1 MLQCNYRR
9 ISVLLGQVYRKGSGG
24 MAEAVIIRGTTLS
37 ISVTSDY
44 HRAFLLITP
53 PQSGECTVTCE
64 EVIKALREKG
74 VKYNINEEEIKDI
87 LEKKIFI
94 NQIAVASWTQPTDGV
109 DGSIKYK
116 FPMESELVPQIKED
130 GTVDYKNLGFIR
142 YIPKGTVIAEITPPT
157 EGQCGYDVR
166 GVPVR
171 QRLGKAAPYKLGEN
185 TELSEDGLTI
195 TATENGHLAYEYGAF
210 NVHTTVTVNQDIDAS
225 TGNIEFAGDV
235 IVKGNVTEGFRVS
248 SSRNITITG
257 NVSGASLEAGGDIVV
272 KSGIN
277 NSTVTAHGS
286 ITAQFCEYSK
296 LTADGSVTAQMLVVC
311 TCYAGAELNASKAV
325 SGGKYTCLNNGTA
338 GSLGSKNYAK
348 TEVVIG
354 DNAMI
359 SEEKAA
365 LEKRIDEI
373 DKQVL
378 QCTQIVDFLNEKL
391 KQFKKLP
398 PEKEDMRG
406 KAIKT
411 KYTLQ
416 AEKKQVLNRIKEID
430 ERLAVK
436 QFLRFD
442 VRGEVYPGV
451 KVIISGSTYTVEGEM
466 RRVSFHLDEDGVLK
480 AMPL

>member
-1 MLQCNYRR
+1 
-9 ISVLLGQVYRKGSGG
+9 
-24 MAEAVIIRGTTLS
+24 MAEAVIIRGTSLN
-37 ISVTSDY
+37 ISVTSDF

-53 PQSGECTVTCE
+53 PQGGECTVTCQ
-64 EVIKALREKG
+64 EVVKALREKG

-94 NQIAVASWTQPTDGV
+94 NQIAVASWLPPADGV
-109 DGSIKYK
+109 DGSIKYN
-116 FPMESELVPQIKED
+116 FPIETDLVPQIKED

-142 YIPKGTVIAEITPPT
+142 YVRKGTVIAEITPPT

-166 GVPVR
+166 GVPIR
-171 QRLGKAAPYKLGEN
+171 QRPGKAASYKLGEN
-185 TELSEDGLTI
+185 VELSEDGLAL
-195 TATENGHLAYEYGAF
+195 TAAESGHLAYEYGGF
-210 NVHTTVTVNQDIDAS
+210 NVFTTVTVNQDIDAS

-235 IVKGNVTEGFRVS
+235 IVKGDVTEGFKVS
-248 SSRNITITG
+248 SARNITITG
-257 NVSGASLEAGGDIVV
+257 NVSGASIEAGGDIIVR
-272 KSGIN
+272 SGIT
-277 NSTVTAHGS
+277 NSTITAHGS

-338 GSLGSKNYAK
+338 GSLGSKTYAK

-359 SEEKAA
+359 SEEKAS

-391 KQFKKLP
+391 RQLKKIP
-398 PEKEDMRG
+398 PDKEEMRG

-416 AEKKQVLNRIKEID
+416 AEKKQVQNRIKEID

-442 VRGEVYPGV
+442 VRGVVYPGV
-451 KVIISGSTYTVEGEM
+451 KVILSGSTYTVEGEM
-466 RRVSFHLDEDGVLK
+466 RRVSFHLNEEGELQ

>member
-1 MLQCNYRR
+1 
-9 ISVLLGQVYRKGSGG
+9 
-24 MAEAVIIRGTTLS
+24 MAEAVIIRGTSLN
-37 ISVTSDY
+37 ISVTTDY

-53 PQSGECTVTCE
+53 PQGGECTVTCE
-64 EVIKALREKG
+64 EVMKALREKG
-74 VKYNINEEEIKDI
+74 VKYNINEEEIKEI
-87 LEKKIFI
+87 LERKIFI
-94 NQIAVASWTQPTDGV
+94 NQIAVASWSQPVDGTDGK
-109 DGSIKYK
+109 ITYK
-116 FPMESELVPQIKED
+116 FPMETDLVPQIKED
-130 GTVDYKNLGFIR
+130 NTVDYKNLGFIR
-142 YIPKGTVIAEITPPT
+142 YVKKGTVIAEITPPT

-166 GVPVR
+166 GVPIR
-171 QRLGKAAPYKLGEN
+171 QRLGKPASYKLGEN
-185 TELSEDGLTI
+185 VELSEDGLTLV
-195 TATENGHLAYEYGAF
+195 AAESGHLAYEYGGF
-210 NVHTTVTVNQDIDAS
+210 NVFTTVTVNQDIDAS

-235 IVKGNVTEGFRVS
+235 IIKGDVTEGFKVS
-248 SSRNITITG
+248 SAQNITVTG
-257 NVSGASLEAGGDIVV
+257 NVSGAALEAGGDIVV
-272 KSGIN
+272 KSGIT

-286 ITAQFCEYSK
+286 ITAQFCEYSR

-338 GSLGSKNYAK
+338 GSLGSKTYAK

-359 SEEKAA
+359 AEEKAG
-365 LEKRIDEI
+365 LEKRITEI

-378 QCTQIVDFLNEKL
+378 QCTQIIDFLNEKL
-391 KQFKKLP
+391 KQLKKIP
-398 PEKEDMRG
+398 PEKEEMRG

-416 AEKKQVLNRIKEID
+416 AEKKQVISRIQDID

-442 VRGEVYPGV
+442 VRGVVYPGV
-451 KVIISGSTYTVEGEM
+451 KVILSGSTYTVEGEM
-466 RRVSFHLDEDGVLK
+466 RRVSFHLNEEGELQ